1 MDFTLN
7 EEQQLLKDSVD
18 RFVRENYEL
27 SQRRE
32 LVAKPEGFSRDQW
45 ATMAELGWLGAALP
59 EAYGG
64 IGGGAVETMIIMEG
78 FGSRLVVEPYFSS
91 VVLGGN
97 LLLKGGSEEQR
108 NTILPALIAGETML
122 TFGYAERQ
130 SRFDLHDVETKATK
144 KGGGYRID
152 GHKGVVL
159 HGGTADKIIVS
170 ARTAGGGRDRDGIT
184 LFLVDRAA
192 DGVAIRE
199 YQTIDGLR
207 AAEVELR
214 DVAVGADAVVGDPD
228 QGLPLIE
235 DVARR
240 AIAALSAEAV
250 GVIDTMKTLTNE
262 YLQTR
267 EQFGRPIGKFQA
279 LQHRA
284 ADMYAELELSR
295 STMILAAIQ
304 ADNENDDERRADIS
318 AAKHQLAVGGWFVQS
333 SAIQLF
339 GGIGVTDEQ
348 DEGLFFKRLRAL
360 NALFGDADHHV
371 ERYQS
376 LARFSAL
383 E

>member
-32 LVAKPEGFSRDQW
+32 LVARPEGFSRDQW

-78 FGSRLVVEPYFSS
+78 FGTRLVVEPYFSS

-108 NTILPALIAGETML
+108 NTILPALVAGETML
-122 TFGYAERQ
+122 TFGYAERH
-130 SRFDLHDVETKATK
+130 SRYDLHDIETKAAK
-144 KGGGYRID
+144 NGGGYRID

-170 ARTAGGGRDRDGIT
+170 ARTAGGSRDRDGIT

-207 AAEVELR
+207 AAEVELNG
-214 DVAVGADAVVGDPD
+214 VSVGADAVVGDPD

-250 GVIDTMKTLTNE
+250 GVMDTMKTLTNE

-279 LQHRA
+279 LQHRMVDIMMA
-284 ADMYAELELSR
+284 AEESR
-295 STMILAAIQ
+295 SIMYVATLKLDDDPAESERAAT
-304 ADNENDDERRADIS
+304 
-318 AAKHQLAVGGWFVQS
+318 AAKVKIGQCGRFVGQNS
-333 SAIQLF
+333 IQLH
-339 GGIGVTDEQ
+339 GGMGMTDEMQ
-348 DEGLFFKRLRAL
+348 IGHYFKRLTMIDTM
-360 NALFGDADHHV
+360 FGNHAHHLK
-371 ERYQS
+371 RY
-376 LARFSAL
+376 AAM
-383 E
+383 

>member
-18 RFVRENYEL
+18 RFVRENYDL
-27 SQRRE
+27 SQRRD

-108 NTILPALIAGETML
+108 NTILPALVAGETML

-130 SRFDLHDVETKATK
+130 SRYDLHDVETKATK
-144 KGGGYRID
+144 KGGGYRLD

-170 ARTAGGGRDRDGIT
+170 ARTAGKSRDREGIT
-184 LFLVDRAA
+184 LFLVDRNA
-192 DGVAIRE
+192 DGVGIRE

-207 AAEVELR
+207 AAEVELSG
-214 DVAVGADAVVGDPD
+214 VSVGADAMIGDLD

-250 GVIDTMKTLTNE
+250 GVMDTMKTLTNE

-279 LQHRA
+279 LQHRMVDIMMA
-284 ADMYAELELSR
+284 AEESR
-295 STMILAAIQ
+295 SIMYVATLKLDHEPAESERAAT
-304 ADNENDDERRADIS
+304 
-318 AAKHQLAVGGWFVQS
+318 AAKVKIGQCGRFVGQNS
-333 SAIQLF
+333 IQLH
-339 GGIGVTDEQ
+339 GGMGMTDEMQ
-348 DEGLFFKRLRAL
+348 IGHYFKRLTMIDTM
-360 NALFGDADHHV
+360 FGNHAHHLK
-371 ERYQS
+371 RYAAMS
-376 LARFSAL
+376 
-383 E
+383 